1 MSLEKAFQYG
11 FDNYGTVM
19 VDSDL
24 KNIQSVEPFELLL
37 NKYDPKKKRRIVEE
51 KGGGM
56 FNPFRLWNK

>member
-11 FDNYGTVM
+11 FDNYATVL

-24 KNIQSVEPFELLL
+24 KSIQASEKFEMLL
-37 NKYDPKKKRRIVEE
+37 NKFDPKKKRLIVEE

-56 FNPFRLWNK
+56 FNPFRLWK